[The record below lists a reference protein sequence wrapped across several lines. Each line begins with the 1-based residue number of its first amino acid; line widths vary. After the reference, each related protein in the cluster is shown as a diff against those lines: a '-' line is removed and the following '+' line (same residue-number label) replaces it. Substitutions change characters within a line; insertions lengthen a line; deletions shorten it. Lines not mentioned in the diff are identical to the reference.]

1 MHSGYRYLTSLFLT
15 VALASPLAIAQQDE
29 HNRDADRHQEQDHN
43 ARDQQKFY
51 DRSHHDYH
59 QWNDNED
66 HAYRQYLAE
75 NHREYLDFQSASS
88 RQKTSTGSG
97 AMPILIKTTDPVTI
111 TNRRSSYLKPGTLA
125 PVSTGKSS
133 AETNSLL
140 PALKLPMV
148 API

>member
-29 HNRDADRHQEQDHN
+29 HNRDADKHQEQDHN

-66 HAYRQYLAE
+66 HAYRQYL
-75 NHREYLDFQSASS
+75 
-88 RQKTSTGSG
+88 T
-97 AMPILIKTTDPVTI
+97 
-111 TNRRSSYLKPGTLA
+111 
-125 PVSTGKSS
+125 
-133 AETNSLL
+133 
-140 PALKLPMV
+140 
-148 API
+148 